1 MYSHYRLAGIFSFLS
16 AYAERTRNMAQ
27 KTLQNLNLLDD
38 FLFGTLLSNE
48 EFGEQF
54 GRILLEIIFQKKFG
68 RLKVVPQKVY
78 LGRNTSLHGTRLD
91 VYLEE
96 VPGEDLLG
104 QVSVYDVEPDN
115 SPGTIRELA
124 RRTRFYHSLIDS
136 KSLRSGLKYE
146 ALKM

>member
-1 MYSHYRLAGIFSFLS
+1 
-16 AYAERTRNMAQ
+16 MAQ

-78 LGRNTSLHGTRLD
+78 FGRNTSLHGTRLD

-104 QVSVYDVEPDN
+104 QASVYDVEPDN

>member
-1 MYSHYRLAGIFSFLS
+1 
-16 AYAERTRNMAQ
+16 MAQ

-78 LGRNTSLHGTRLD
+78 FGRNTSLHGTRLD

-104 QVSVYDVEPDN
+104 QASVYDVK
-115 SPGTIRELA
+115 
-124 RRTRFYHSLIDS
+124 RRRGSCRWFLI
-136 KSLRSGLKYE
+136 
-146 ALKM
+146 